1 VETLLDNDSAL
12 LRYHVTPKI
21 VHHEFRRFIH
31 GEPFREVLTRG
42 LEVLQK
48 RGASK
53 WLSDDRNNGAIKPAD
68 AEWSS
73 KIWMPRV
80 LAAGWKYWA
89 VVLPEKTLGQMN
101 MMRWI
106 EALGALGLSAQSF
119 EYVEE
124 AKRWLEEQPNS

>member
-1 VETLLDNDSAL
+1 VETLIDNDAAL
-12 LRYHVTPKI
+12 LRYHLAPKI

-48 RGASK
+48 RGAIK
-53 WLSDDRNNGAIKPAD
+53 WLSDDRHNGPIKPAD
-68 AEWSS
+68 AEWAS
-73 KIWMPRV
+73 KVWVPRV

-106 EALGALGLSAQSF
+106 DTYAALGVTAQPF
-119 EYVEE
+119 EHVED
-124 AKRWLEEQPNS
+124 AKHWLEEQTHG